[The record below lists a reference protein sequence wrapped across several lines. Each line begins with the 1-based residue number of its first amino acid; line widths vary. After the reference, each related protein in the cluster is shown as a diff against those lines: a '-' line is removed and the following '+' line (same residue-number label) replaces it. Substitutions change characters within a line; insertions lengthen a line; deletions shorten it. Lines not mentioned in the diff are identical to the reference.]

1 MRDTFRRIS
10 HREGDLFSPD
20 SRQVLARNFGSG
32 VKPGKIATAKRDRRE
47 YWVEMSARVEE
58 MNWRDGKLVS

>member
-32 VKPGKIATAKRDRRE
+32 VKLGKIATDEARSTRILGRDLS
-47 YWVEMSARVEE
+47 MKIEE
-58 MNWRDGKLVS
+58 MN